1 MSVKKFT
8 LLIRPNFAIFCRK
21 PLATFENRSRRARVD
36 LNNIKLVLC
45 MRNWFFEFIISLN

>member
-36 LNNIKLVLC
+36 LNNTKLVLC